1 MTKDEALKLALEA
14 LEKDPAPLN
23 AINNA
28 KCFLYSALEQP
39 EPFEY
44 WNAVEG
50 WVTVD
55 ADEVIDGKA
64 AQKMKQA
71 AMKAVDPQ
79 YRDDPEVMFALGWD
93 AGFQA
98 RTRRAC
104 ADCNGMGFVDGVGE
118 RCQKCAGEG
127 AEPEQE
133 PVAWSVLDKRTGKH
147 WYTHESKST
156 AQYYANLYSHRETDG
171 SPSMVVTPLY
181 TASPSKPEQVE
192 KQEPYAYIYE
202 TNGPFGVH
210 QSLRHEQYN
219 GRYPDKTIPVYTA
232 PPKQEF
238 VCSTGLCH
246 YKHWVGLTDEE
257 IDYIW
262 GITKPD
268 YEDLFDFPRAIEAK
282 LRAKNGF

>member
-14 LEKDPAPLN
+14 LETLDVGDSYKTHN
-23 AINNA
+23 AA
-28 KCFLYSALEQP
+28 SALRRALEQP

-127 AEPEQE
+127 VEQPEQEPDCNPHPDAPHGFNRDASHNLGRYVCECEGWDPPEQE
-133 PVAWSVLDKRTGKH
+133 PVAWLDTF
-147 WYTHESKST
+147 TDEV
-156 AQYYANLYSHRETDG
+156 YSNSELDEEAKKDLA
-171 SPSMVVTPLY
+171 P
-181 TASPSKPEQVE
+181 
-192 KQEPYAYIYE
+192 I
-202 TNGPFGVH
+202 
-210 QSLRHEQYN
+210 
-219 GRYPDKTIPVYTA
+219 YTA
-232 PPKQEF
+232 PPKREWQ
-238 VCSTGLCH
+238 
-246 YKHWVGLTDEE
+246 GLTDEE
-257 IDYIW
+257 IF
-262 GITKPD
+262 
-268 YEDLFDFPRAIEAK
+268 DLADHYGEFKYGDAQGHKRLEFARAIEAK
-282 LRAKNGF
+282 LKEKNT